1 MQISEYIS
9 KLKSLGNNVKLE
21 LGPSSYVAKTN
32 LKKATGVDMS
42 EFAKKTDLT
51 SLKLDVDEL
60 DVDKLKKIPVNLSNV
75 VDNDVVKKNCVQ

>member
-1 MQISEYIS
+1 
-9 KLKSLGNNVKLE
+9 
-21 LGPSSYVAKTN
+21 
-32 LKKATGVDMS
+32 MS